1 MVEISN
7 AQAEE
12 IIAVTDALRRM
23 CFGMTDKRSENTKRR
38 ATLVI
43 RYINKKKDGKE
54 IKRNSNK
61 TRTAW

>member
-1 MVEISN
+1 MIEISN

-38 ATLVI
+38 AKLIV
-43 RYINKKKDGKE
+43 RYINNKKEKYGKRDNG
-54 IKRNSNK
+54 KKGCR
-61 TRTAW
+61 A

>member
-38 ATLVI
+38 AKLVI
-43 RYINKKKDGKE
+43 RYIERKKYGKKKE
-54 IKRNSNK
+54 
-61 TRTAW
+61 T